1 MPLPRE
7 SSRGRDLFG
16 CSFQLMPL
24 CCSAILRCLDG
35 CSLVS
40 SVAGLSEHR
49 PGGPEGC
56 AHPLQLSV
64 AIRHQS
70 WFPKLKFISF
80 TAVGSV
86 TPSAGVFNGIKA
98 SCCRYRRSCF
108 EPDEN
113 LCPREDEFGRRKK
126 KNSSR
131 GEQQPL
137 TPAYPHA
144 FTARI
149 HTHSITHTIFLWRC
163 WLFFVFFFLCVWLL
177 PMHGGKFFGIPFL
190 FLWLMINMSLH
201 VH

>member
-24 CCSAILRCLDG
+24 CCCSAVLRCLDG
-35 CSLVS
+35 WSLVS
-40 SVAGLSEHR
+40 SVAGLSEHL

-86 TPSAGVFNGIKA
+86 TPSSQAALNLMETCVPA
-98 SCCRYRRSCF
+98 RRRIRS
-108 EPDEN
+108 
-113 LCPREDEFGRRKK
+113 KK
-126 KNSSR
+126 KKLFSWGAAAATNTSLPPRVHCAHTHTLNHSLDF
-131 GEQQPL
+131 PL
-137 TPAYPHA
+137 TLLG
-144 FTARI
+144 F
-149 HTHSITHTIFLWRC
+149 SS
-163 WLFFVFFFLCVWLL
+163 VFRFFLCVWLL
-177 PMHGGKFFGIPFL
+177 PMHGGKFFGIPFFL